1 MLLHLLLQR
10 ILAFQ
15 RMVKSVKKDV
25 VVIGGSAAGVTAAIT
40 ARRHYRNASIAVVRR
55 EKEVVVPCGV
65 PYIYGTLKDVR
76 KNLIPDAVLLNRNIE
91 IIVDEVTSI
100 NRDEKSLTLSKGD
113 KLEYEKLI
121 LAVGSSPVVPPIP
134 GVNLENVFV
143 VRKDVEYLSRLM
155 AALEKARDVVIIG
168 GGFIGVEF
176 ADEFAKRGLN
186 VTIVEL
192 LPHCLQL
199 AFDEDYCLMAEQKLA
214 ERGVTLR
221 TNERAE
227 EIIGD
232 GKVEKVK
239 LSSGEALKADL
250 VLIGIGVKPNTELAE
265 KADLKIG
272 ERKGIWVDKYMRTS
286 DEDIFAVGDC
296 AEKYSFF
303 TNKPTALRL
312 ASISTKEARIA
323 GANLFSLKR
332 VNIGCIGSF
341 STIIG
346 DLALGVAGLT
356 ERAAREESFEYI
368 TGEFK
373 APDKH
378 PGSMPNTREMKVKL
392 LFEKGSGILIGGQ
405 VAGGATTAEVTN
417 ILVSMIEK
425 CMTAEEVATFQFGT
439 HPALTSSPITY
450 QITEAAEEALTK
462 L

>member
-176 ADEFAKRGLN
+176 ADEFA
-186 VTIVEL
+186 
-192 LPHCLQL
+192 
-199 AFDEDYCLMAEQKLA
+199 
-214 ERGVTLR
+214 
-221 TNERAE
+221 
-227 EIIGD
+227 
-232 GKVEKVK
+232 
-239 LSSGEALKADL
+239 
-250 VLIGIGVKPNTELAE
+250 
-265 KADLKIG
+265 
-272 ERKGIWVDKYMRTS
+272 
-286 DEDIFAVGDC
+286 
-296 AEKYSFF
+296 
-303 TNKPTALRL
+303 
-312 ASISTKEARIA
+312 
-323 GANLFSLKR
+323 
-332 VNIGCIGSF
+332 
-341 STIIG
+341 
-346 DLALGVAGLT
+346 
-356 ERAAREESFEYI
+356 
-368 TGEFK
+368 
-373 APDKH
+373 
-378 PGSMPNTREMKVKL
+378 
-392 LFEKGSGILIGGQ
+392 
-405 VAGGATTAEVTN
+405 
-417 ILVSMIEK
+417 
-425 CMTAEEVATFQFGT
+425 
-439 HPALTSSPITY
+439 
-450 QITEAAEEALTK
+450 
-462 L
+462 